1 MTAMWKMGFIASLL
15 YNIVLLKT
23 CVFGSLKIEKIAVVG
38 SSCMHINLLG
48 DIMVKCRLLGRLGHE
63 SGEGGGG
70 VVGLQSSDLGSANC

>member
-23 CVFGSLKIEKIAVVG
+23 CVFGSLNIEEMAVVG

-48 DIMVKCRLLGRLGHE
+48 DRMVK
-63 SGEGGGG
+63 
-70 VVGLQSSDLGSANC
+70 

>member
-23 CVFGSLKIEKIAVVG
+23 CFLGSLKIEEIAVVG

-48 DIMVKCRLLGRLGHE
+48 DRMVK
-63 SGEGGGG
+63 
-70 VVGLQSSDLGSANC
+70 